1 MQKSEKVQNVVM
13 HLWAPRIRVIPVV
26 LFATFGL
33 LLTVSCRES
42 IETSSVENLLSNLRS
57 QRLNRYWGLLQTW
70 LQKTDPVSL
79 DSSCLTVAIR
89 RSPGGHGWPMQLSR
103 ALMPSIFYG
112 RTMTLE
118 R

>member
-42 IETSSVENLLSNLRS
+42 IETSSVEKPVVESAKPTTQSLLGAAADLASKNRS
-57 QRLNRYWGLLQTW
+57 GESGFLLLDRGNQALAWRTRLA
-70 LQKTDPVSL
+70 D
-79 DSSCLTVAIR
+79 A
-89 RSPGGHGWPMQLSR
+89 
-103 ALMPSIFYG
+103 A
-112 RTMTLE
+112 
-118 R
+118 